1 MATFC
6 LPSYCGEGGYGVFP
20 LAVARKRGFGDT
32 YDHRFWAIQLVSGN
46 DLALVGQKQH
56 GCREAKG

>member
-1 MATFC
+1 M
-6 LPSYCGEGGYGVFP
+6 YCGEGGYGVFP

-32 YDHRFWAIQLVSGN
+32 YDHRFWAVQLVSGN